1 MLAVGAATVGIT
13 MHLVNAQGNLKLLAD
28 LDLQKKPEITEEN
41 ILPETPPK
49 PASQEASEPSVNEE
63 TQMQIPQVAT
73 PAAPSTTGT
82 EATKSQDSNSSE
94 ATDLIKFIQ
103 IKAKEIHDSN

>member
-13 MHLVNAQGNLKLLAD
+13 MHLVNAQGNLKLLVD

-49 PASQEASEPSVNEE
+49 PTSQEASEPSVNEE

-82 EATKSQDSNSSE
+82 TKSQDSNSSE